1 MARVVATDLDERA
14 VACAKANGVEAYRG
28 DLFAPLPPGLDGR
41 VDVVAAVVPYVPTSD
56 LALLQRDTF
65 AFESAL
71 SYDGGQ
77 DGTDVLRR
85 VIAGCPRY
93 LRRDGALLLELG
105 GTRPTCC
112 AEPLARLGFVAV
124 AVLADVDG
132 DVRGIE
138 ATSVM

>member
-1 MARVVATDLDERA
+1 MVATDVDERA

-41 VDVVAAVVPYVPTSD
+41 WTWSRPGAYVRTPD

-93 LRRDGALLLELG
+93 LRRGGALLLSRAEA
-105 GTRPTCC
+105 RPTCWRSLWPNSGSSPWRC
-112 AEPLARLGFVAV
+112 CQTWTAMSAASRQPQ
-124 AVLADVDG
+124 
-132 DVRGIE
+132 
-138 ATSVM
+138 